1 MNKPSYQDKDPT
13 TKNFQALMKE
23 IKDDTRRYKTFES
36 SEFTEHFK
44 NQCNIDFTYNSLQ
57 ITHTLHESPNDIFNR
72 KKKRPRGLKKC
83 FRDQECL
90 LLL

>member
-23 IKDDTRRYKTFES
+23 IKDDTRRYKTFQS

-72 KKKRPRGLKKC
+72 KKKGPGV
-83 FRDQECL
+83 
-90 LLL
+90 